1 MVVSEC
7 TSSNGSTS
15 MGSTCAATLALLNGG
30 VPLAAPVAGISIGL
44 MSDEKNHV
52 LLRDIEGI
60 EDFYGEMDFK
70 VAGTSSGITAIQVDV
85 KGDGIKKDLIPEILK
100 EAKIVRN
107 ALIDVMVEEAGS
119 EIKVSENAPKI
130 FQKKIGKS
138 DVSILIGPGGKMIK
152 SIQGDCDVKID
163 IDDEFDDK
171 NALVVVTAPNS
182 KAGEMAKE
190 RIDLLFKTAK
200 AGETY
205 EGKITSIREFGLFV
219 SLFGRTDG
227 LLHISEVDKKGKSG
241 RLTEKDLVS
250 LYKVGETINV
260 KVKEIRRDGKVSLI
274 LNK

>member
-1 MVVSEC
+1 
-7 TSSNGSTS
+7 
-15 MGSTCAATLALLNGG
+15 
-30 VPLAAPVAGISIGL
+30 
-44 MSDEKNHV
+44 
-52 LLRDIEGI
+52 
-60 EDFYGEMDFK
+60 
-70 VAGTSSGITAIQVDV
+70 
-85 KGDGIKKDLIPEILK
+85 
-100 EAKIVRN
+100 
-107 ALIDVMVEEAGS
+107 
-119 EIKVSENAPKI
+119 
-130 FQKKIGKS
+130 
-138 DVSILIGPGGKMIK
+138 MIK
-152 SIQGDCDVKID
+152 SILVECDVKID